1 MTEEAVYQPLPMPH
15 GRVRPAPPPLLVQQ
29 GALRPDLV
37 EQGRARQAE
46 AEVLVLP
53 REAEAH
59 LQDGDPS
66 LAIYN
71 DSDMVTVE
79 VLRRGGV
86 RADYL
91 VEHRKVVSQFAAAEW
106 IDFAVLV
113 SAGITVETVVAL
125 ARYLAGRIRKAR
137 ESRAELKVDLT
148 HGKPDGTYSRATGTD
163 TDAAL
168 RAFYASLATSAA
180 DPAARD
186 VLLHLAAGADPS
198 TALTAPK
205 PQATAV
211 DTEGEA
217 GDQRD
222 THEGR

>member
-1 MTEEAVYQPLPMPH
+1 MTDETLYQPLPMPH
-15 GRVRPAPPPLLVQQ
+15 GRVRPTPPPLLVQQ
-29 GALRPDLV
+29 GTLPPDLV
-37 EQGRARQAE
+37 EQARARHAE

-71 DSDMVTVE
+71 DSDMLAVE
-79 VLRRGGV
+79 ILRRGGV
-86 RADYL
+86 RVDYL
-91 VEHRKVVSQFAAAEW
+91 AEHRKVVSQFAAAEW

-137 ESRAELKVDLT
+137 ESRAELRVDLT

-168 RAFYASLATSAA
+168 RGFYASLATSATN
-180 DPAARD
+180 PVARD
-186 VLLHLAAGADPS
+186 MLLRLAAGADPS

-205 PQATAV
+205 SQGAAA
-211 DTEGEA
+211 DAEGEE
-217 GDQRD
+217 DRPL
-222 THEGR
+222 